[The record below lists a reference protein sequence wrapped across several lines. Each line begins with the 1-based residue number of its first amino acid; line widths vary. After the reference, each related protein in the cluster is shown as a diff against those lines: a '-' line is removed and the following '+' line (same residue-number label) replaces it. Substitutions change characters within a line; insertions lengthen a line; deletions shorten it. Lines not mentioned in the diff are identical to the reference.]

1 MKQEIENRSR
11 KQEDRKQKTG
21 AENNTLRTSDSPLQ
35 ASDTQLQTS
44 DFQLPASNSQL
55 QKLIEFKHV
64 NKSFGNL
71 EVIKDLSFDVSSND
85 IIGILGPSGVG
96 KSTILK
102 LIAGLEK
109 PTKGILI
116 NNTKKVGYVFQEPRL
131 LPWRTTLENV
141 LLPLTVS
148 GIKQKEAEKKAL
160 HYLDK
165 MGLSGFETYYP
176 SQLSG
181 GMLQRV
187 SLARAFALEPD
198 LLLLDEPFSSLDLR
212 LKSVLETMLKELLEE
227 NPIPVL
233 YVSHSPEEVVQFA
246 NRIFMMF
253 AGGAIEELPV
263 NDDDDF
269 KEFLKDAF
277 LMTV

>member
-1 MKQEIENRSR
+1 MEELKEMEVGGG
-11 KQEDRKQKTG
+11 T
-21 AENNTLRTSDSPLQ
+21 NNPSLTKP
-35 ASDTQLQTS
+35 
-44 DFQLPASNSQL
+44 
-55 QKLIEFKHV
+55 QKLIEFRNV
-64 NKSFGNL
+64 NKTFGDL
-71 EVIKDLSFDVSSND
+71 EVIKNLSFDVHSTD
-85 IIGILGPSGVG
+85 IIGILGASGVG

-109 PTKGILI
+109 PSKGMLI
-116 NNTKKVGYVFQEPRL
+116 NNTKRVGYVFQEPRL
-131 LPWRTTLENV
+131 LPWKTTIDNV
-141 LLPLTVS
+141 SLPLIARGTS
-148 GIKQKEAEKKAL
+148 KKDAETKAL
-160 HYLDK
+160 HFLDK
-165 MGLSGFETYYP
+165 MGMIGFETYYP

-198 LLLLDEPFSSLDLR
+198 LLLLDEPFSALDLR
-212 LKSVLETMLKELLEE
+212 LKSVLESMLKELLEE

-253 AGGAIEELPV
+253 AGGLIEELPV
-263 NDDDDF
+263 DEAEDF

-277 LMTV
+277 LMTA

>member
-1 MKQEIENRSR
+1 MEKLNNR
-11 KQEDRKQKTG
+11 KCETEEVKQKK
-21 AENNTLRTSDSPLQ
+21 EKME
-35 ASDTQLQTS
+35 
-44 DFQLPASNSQL
+44 
-55 QKLIEFKHV
+55 KLIEFK
-64 NKSFGNL
+64 NIKKSFDSL
-71 EVIKDLSFDVSSND
+71 EVINDLSFEVGTND

-102 LIAGLEK
+102 LIAGIEK
-109 PTKGILI
+109 QTDGILI
-116 NNTKKVGYVFQEPRL
+116 NNAKKIGYVFQEPRL
-131 LPWRTTLENV
+131 LPWKTTMDNV
-141 LLPLTVS
+141 LLPLIIS
-148 GIKQKEAEKKAL
+148 GIDKTIAQEKADYFL
-160 HYLDK
+160 QK
-165 MGLSGFETYYP
+165 MGLGGFEEYYP

-198 LLLLDEPFSSLDLR
+198 LLLLDEPFSALDLR

-253 AGGAIEELPV
+253 SGGVIEELPV
-263 NDDDDF
+263 DEDDDF

-277 LMTV
+277 LMTM

>member
-1 MKQEIENRSR
+1 ME
-11 KQEDRKQKTG
+11 
-21 AENNTLRTSDSPLQ
+21 
-35 ASDTQLQTS
+35 
-44 DFQLPASNSQL
+44 
-55 QKLIEFKHV
+55 KLIEFKNI
-64 NKSFGNL
+64 NKTFGSL
-71 EVIKDLSFDVSSND
+71 VVIKDLTFDVNTTD

-109 PTKGILI
+109 PTKGTLI

-131 LPWRTTLENV
+131 LPWKTTLDNV
-141 LLPLTVS
+141 LLPLTIS
-148 GIKQKEAEKKAL
+148 GIEKNKAKEKAL
-160 HYLDK
+160 HYLEK

-198 LLLLDEPFSSLDLR
+198 LLLLDEPFSALDLR
-212 LKSVLETMLKELLEE
+212 LKSVLETMLKELLQE

-253 AGGAIEELPV
+253 AGGVIEELPV
-263 NDDDDF
+263 DEDDDF

>member
-1 MKQEIENRSR
+1 ME
-11 KQEDRKQKTG
+11 
-21 AENNTLRTSDSPLQ
+21 
-35 ASDTQLQTS
+35 
-44 DFQLPASNSQL
+44 
-55 QKLIEFKHV
+55 KLIEFKNI
-64 NKSFGNL
+64 NKTFGTL
-71 EVIKDLSFDVSSND
+71 EVIKDLSFDVSTTD

-109 PTKGILI
+109 PTKGTLI
-116 NNTKKVGYVFQEPRL
+116 NNTKRVGYVFQEPRL
-131 LPWRTTLENV
+131 LPWKTTLDNV
-141 LLPLTVS
+141 LLPLTIS
-148 GIKQKEAEKKAL
+148 GVEKNKAEEKAL
-160 HYLDK
+160 HYLEK

-198 LLLLDEPFSSLDLR
+198 LLLLDEPFSALDLR

-253 AGGAIEELPV
+253 LGGVIEELPV
-263 NDDDDF
+263 DEDDDF
-269 KEFLKDAF
+269 KDFLKDAF

>member
-1 MKQEIENRSR
+1 ME
-11 KQEDRKQKTG
+11 
-21 AENNTLRTSDSPLQ
+21 
-35 ASDTQLQTS
+35 
-44 DFQLPASNSQL
+44 
-55 QKLIEFKHV
+55 KLIEFKNI
-64 NKSFGNL
+64 NKTFGSL
-71 EVIKDLSFDVSSND
+71 EVIKDLTIDVNSND

-102 LIAGLEK
+102 LIANLEK
-109 PTKGILI
+109 PTKGTLI
-116 NNTKKVGYVFQEPRL
+116 NNTKRVGYVFQEPRL
-131 LPWRTTLENV
+131 LPWKTTLDNV
-141 LLPLTVS
+141 LLPLIIS
-148 GIKQKEAEKKAL
+148 GVEKNKAEERAL
-160 HYLDK
+160 HYLEK

-198 LLLLDEPFSSLDLR
+198 LLLLDEPFSALDLR
-212 LKSVLETMLKELLEE
+212 LKSVLETMLKELLQE

-253 AGGAIEELPV
+253 AGGVIEELPV
-263 NDDDDF
+263 DEDDDF

-277 LMTV
+277 LMTI

>member
-1 MKQEIENRSR
+1 ME
-11 KQEDRKQKTG
+11 
-21 AENNTLRTSDSPLQ
+21 
-35 ASDTQLQTS
+35 
-44 DFQLPASNSQL
+44 
-55 QKLIEFKHV
+55 KLIEFKNI
-64 NKSFGNL
+64 NKTFGSL
-71 EVIKDLSFDVSSND
+71 EVIKDLTFEVNTTD

-109 PTKGILI
+109 PTKGTLI
-116 NNTKKVGYVFQEPRL
+116 NNTKRVGYVFQEPRL
-131 LPWRTTLENV
+131 LPWKTTLDNV
-141 LLPLTVS
+141 LLPLIIS
-148 GIKQKEAEKKAL
+148 GVEKNKAQEKAL
-160 HYLDK
+160 YYLEK

-198 LLLLDEPFSSLDLR
+198 LLLLDEPFSALDLR

-227 NPIPVL
+227 NPMPVL
-233 YVSHSPEEVVQFA
+233 YVSHSPEEVVKFA

-253 AGGAIEELPV
+253 AGGVIEELPV
-263 NDDDDF
+263 DEDDDF

>member
-1 MKQEIENRSR
+1 MK
-11 KQEDRKQKTG
+11 
-21 AENNTLRTSDSPLQ
+21 
-35 ASDTQLQTS
+35 
-44 DFQLPASNSQL
+44 
-55 QKLIEFKHV
+55 KLIEFKNI
-64 NKSFGNL
+64 NKSFDDL
-71 EVIKDLSFDVSSND
+71 EVIKDLSFEVGTDD

-102 LIAGLEK
+102 LIAGIEK
-109 PTKGILI
+109 QTDGILI
-116 NNTKKVGYVFQEPRL
+116 NNAKKIGYVFQEPRL
-131 LPWRTTLENV
+131 LPWKTTMDNV
-141 LLPLTVS
+141 LLPLIIS
-148 GIKQKEAEKKAL
+148 GIDKTIAQEKADHFL
-160 HYLDK
+160 QK
-165 MGLSGFETYYP
+165 MGLGGFEEYYP

-198 LLLLDEPFSSLDLR
+198 LLLLDEPFSALDLR

-253 AGGAIEELPV
+253 AGGVIEELPV
-263 NDDDDF
+263 DEDDDF

>member
-1 MKQEIENRSR
+1 ME
-11 KQEDRKQKTG
+11 
-21 AENNTLRTSDSPLQ
+21 
-35 ASDTQLQTS
+35 
-44 DFQLPASNSQL
+44 
-55 QKLIEFKHV
+55 KLIEFNNV
-64 NKSFGNL
+64 NKSYGDL
-71 EVIKDLSFDVSSND
+71 EVIEDLSFDVHVND

-102 LIAGLEK
+102 LIAKLEK
-109 PTKGILI
+109 PTRGNIT
-116 NNTKKVGYVFQEPRL
+116 NNTKKIGYVFQEPRL
-131 LPWRTTLENV
+131 LPWKTTMENIV
-141 LLPLTVS
+141 RPLQTNGFS
-148 GIKQKEAEKKAL
+148 KQISEIKAL

-165 MGLSGFETYYP
+165 MGLNGFEKYYP

-187 SLARAFALEPD
+187 ALARAFALDPD
-198 LLLLDEPFSSLDLR
+198 LLLLDEPFSALDLR
-212 LKSVLETMLKELLEE
+212 LKSVLETMLKDLLKE

-253 AGGAIEELPV
+253 AGGVIEELPV
-263 NDDDDF
+263 DEDDDF